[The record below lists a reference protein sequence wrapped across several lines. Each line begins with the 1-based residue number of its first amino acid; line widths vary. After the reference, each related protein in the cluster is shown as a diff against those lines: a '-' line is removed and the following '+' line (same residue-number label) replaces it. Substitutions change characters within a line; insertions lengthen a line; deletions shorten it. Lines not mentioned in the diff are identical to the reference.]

1 MVNKMKKLLKS
12 CLFAL
17 AAACCLLGAVSA
29 DYSFR
34 VPSLEVI
41 YWIESDGT
49 VSVSY
54 DYSIQNTD
62 SGDTIDYVDIG
73 TPNNSFLLRD
83 VEVSVN
89 GEKITEGIK
98 VTYADYNATGLSYG
112 ITLEMG
118 SYSIPAG
125 DSAKVYVLIPGLHSM
140 LYEAD
145 SETINGTETGFAGFE
160 FMPNYF
166 SSKYVS
172 GTTDYNFQLVF
183 PLGVTDSTSYYYEPE
198 NWPGNSEPEAWIE
211 DDQVVYQWHNSAAS
225 ASKEYIFGG
234 KFPSAVLT
242 SADNVTPTST
252 TDSSGESGG
261 FQETLYTILGGLICL
276 VPVAGLIFAIY
287 KYVNK
292 KKIKSSKN
300 YFPPQVKT
308 DGEGIKR
315 GLTAVEAAVLLEL
328 DIDRVISMIIFGLA
342 KKGAI
347 VIKSQDPFEVEIAD
361 PLPDGLYEYEINFVD
376 ALRETDSK
384 KRMNKLRQAINRL
397 ILSTSKRL
405 EGFSLNE
412 TREYYKSICDK
423 AWKQVEEADTDE
435 MKSKLLGDHF
445 GWAML
450 AEEPEKKV
458 ETVFTGGTFYEPSWW
473 WRYDPTY
480 RPAHVHPSHPSH
492 PAHPNSGSVFSDTNT
507 GADSHT
513 ETSSHSD
520 NGGGSTAMPVL
531 PGAMFARS
539 ITNSARSLGN
549 KLTGNTQEFQSRI
562 RNTTNPVPVAP
573 SDSSSRHRGGGGGG
587 GSSCAC
593 ACACDSCA
601 CACAGGGR

>member
-1 MVNKMKKLLKS
+1 MVIKMKKLLKS
-12 CLFAL
+12 GLFAL
-17 AAACCLLGAVSA
+17 AAVCCLIGAVSA
-29 DYSFR
+29 DYYFQI
-34 VPSLEVI
+34 PSLEVI

-54 DYSIQNTD
+54 DYTIQNTA
-62 SGDTIDYVDIG
+62 SGDTIEYADIG
-73 TPNNSFLLRD
+73 TQNNSFSLRD
-83 VEVSVN
+83 VEVYVN

-98 VTYADYNATGLSYG
+98 VTYADYNETGLAYG

-118 SYSIPAG
+118 DYSIRAG
-125 DSAKVYVLIPGLHSM
+125 DSAEVYVLIPGIRST
-140 LYEAD
+140 LYEATA
-145 SETINGTETGFAGFE
+145 ETINDVETDFVGFE

-166 SSKYVS
+166 GSKYVT

-183 PLGVTDSTSYYYEPE
+183 PKGVTDSTSYYYEPE
-198 NWPGNSEPEAWIE
+198 NWPGSNEPEAWIE
-211 DDQVVYQWHNSAAS
+211 DDLVVYQWHNSTAS
-225 ASKEYIFGG
+225 ASKAYVFGG

-242 SADNVTPTST
+242 STDNISSSST
-252 TDSSGESGG
+252 IASPGRSGG
-261 FQETLYTILGGLICL
+261 FSDRLYQILGCL
-276 VPVAGLIFAIY
+276 LCLLPVAGLIFATAKFI
-287 KYVNK
+287 KNN
-292 KKIKSSKN
+292 KIKSSKN

-328 DIDRVISMIIFGLA
+328 DIERVISMIIFGLA
-342 KKGAI
+342 KKGVI
-347 VIKSQDPFEVEIAD
+347 VIKSQDPFEVEITD
-361 PLPDGLYEYEINFVD
+361 PLPDGLYEYETDFIE
-376 ALRETDSK
+376 ALRETDQN
-384 KRMNKLRQAINRL
+384 KRMNKLRQAMNRL
-397 ILSTSKRL
+397 ILNTSKRL
-405 EGFSLNE
+405 EGFSLKE

-450 AEEPEKKV
+450 TAEPEKKV
-458 ETVFTGGTFYEPSWW
+458 ETVFHGGTFYEPSWW

-480 RPAHVHPSHPSH
+480 RPAYVRPPHPV
-492 PAHPNSGSVFSDTNT
+492 HPNSGPVFSDTFT
-507 GADSHT
+507 DRTS
-513 ETSSHSD
+513 ETSPRSD
-520 NGGGSTAMPVL
+520 SGGGSSAMPVL

-549 KLTGNTQEFQSRI
+549 KLTGNTKEFQSRI

-573 SDSSSRHRGGGGGG
+573 SASSSRHRGGGWGGGGGGG